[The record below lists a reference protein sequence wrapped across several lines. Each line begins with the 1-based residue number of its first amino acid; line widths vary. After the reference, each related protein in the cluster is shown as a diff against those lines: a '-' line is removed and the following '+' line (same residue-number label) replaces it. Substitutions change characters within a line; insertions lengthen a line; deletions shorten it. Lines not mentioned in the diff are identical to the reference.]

1 MLEQFLT
8 MFFRAFLVGGL
19 ICLLGQ
25 ILFDIC
31 NLTPAHTM
39 SILVT
44 LGSVLGVLGLYP
56 KLADFAGFGATL
68 PIVSFGNTLT
78 EGAMEGAKAHGFWGI
93 FAGMLEPVSA
103 GVAAAVVFGFL
114 VALAFKPKA

>member
-8 MFFRAFLVGGL
+8 MFFRAFLIGGF

-25 ILFDIC
+25 ILFDLF
-31 NLTPAHTM
+31 NFTPAHTM
-39 SILVT
+39 SILVS
-44 LGSVLGVLGLYP
+44 LGSVLGIIGLYP
-56 KLADFAGFGATL
+56 KLAEFAGFGATL

-78 EGAMEGAKAHGFWGI
+78 QGALEGLRAHGFWGI
-93 FAGMLEPVSA
+93 FSGMLGPVSA

-114 VALAFKPKA
+114 VAVVFKPKA